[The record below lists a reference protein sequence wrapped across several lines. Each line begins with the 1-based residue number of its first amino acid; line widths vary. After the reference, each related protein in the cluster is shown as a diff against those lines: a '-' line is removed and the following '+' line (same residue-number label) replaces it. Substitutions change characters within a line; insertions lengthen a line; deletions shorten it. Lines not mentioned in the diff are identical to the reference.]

1 MLFVEIIHKKDKNLV
16 IVKVSKRHFLELF
29 VSSYSS
35 TDSVSSS
42 IEYKGSIAATVIQRP

>member
-1 MLFVEIIHKKDKNLV
+1 MLFVEITHKIKRNLV
-16 IVKVSKRHFLELF
+16 IIKVSKRNFPELF

-35 TDSVSSS
+35 IDGVSSS